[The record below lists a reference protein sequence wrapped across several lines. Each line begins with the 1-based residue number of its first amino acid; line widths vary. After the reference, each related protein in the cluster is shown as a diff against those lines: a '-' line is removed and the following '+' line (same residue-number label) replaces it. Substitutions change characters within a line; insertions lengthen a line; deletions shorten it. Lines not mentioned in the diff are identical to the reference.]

1 MLPDSEFSTHQ
12 MADAPHPAPPS
23 STLAPPWHGVPTAIA
38 RRFHQLCTAKTAE
51 VVGEAGLTP
60 LQYGVLIHLSGQTG
74 KPGIEQNVLGDRLNV
89 DRNTASVLV
98 EQLVK
103 KGVVQRKVNGADRRA
118 RLLRLT
124 PKGEKVFARLRP
136 AHARVNESILAP
148 IKPQERK
155 LLMGLLIRVIEAGL
169 ATEVHGPRQR
179 RRRRPQV

>member
-1 MLPDSEFSTHQ
+1 MPLARDLSPLR
-12 MADAPHPAPPS
+12 MADCAGSAPPS
-23 STLAPPWHGVPTAIA
+23 STLAPPWHSVPTAIA

-74 KPGIEQNVLGDRLNV
+74 KPGIEQNVLADRLNV

-98 EQLVK
+98 EQLVR
-103 KGVVQRKVNGADRRA
+103 KGVVERKVNGADRRA

-124 PKGEKVFARLRP
+124 SKGEKIFGRLRP
-136 AHARVNESILAP
+136 AHARLNESILAP

-155 LLMGLLIRVIEAGL
+155 LLMGLLIRVIEANP
-169 ATEVHGPRQR
+169 TDEVSGPRQR
-179 RRRRPQV
+179 RRRTPQV